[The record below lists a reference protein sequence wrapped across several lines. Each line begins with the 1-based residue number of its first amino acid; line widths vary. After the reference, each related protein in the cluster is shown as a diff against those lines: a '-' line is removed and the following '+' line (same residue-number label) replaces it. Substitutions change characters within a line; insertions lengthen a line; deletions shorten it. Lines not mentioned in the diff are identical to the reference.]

1 LQIRDSTGA
10 RIMFPTDKDDDKE
23 VITIVGKK
31 ESVEKAKAEL
41 EATIKEIVSKTL
53 FYFLLLLMAS
63 VSYKAHE
70 SHNLFLKGQHCRE
83 RNARGPQ
90 VPPSLCRPPR

>member
-53 FYFLLLLMAS
+53 FYFLLLLMVF
-63 VSYKAHE
+63 VSYESFE
-70 SHNLFLKGQHCRE
+70 SHNFLF
-83 RNARGPQ
+83 
-90 VPPSLCRPPR
+90 

>member
-63 VSYKAHE
+63 VS
-70 SHNLFLKGQHCRE
+70 
-83 RNARGPQ
+83 
-90 VPPSLCRPPR
+90 

>member
-1 LQIRDSTGA
+1 MFFLFTWKWKLLECIFCFKIVLINSLPCLQIRDSTGA

-41 EATIKEIVSKTL
+41 EATIKEIVSKL
-53 FYFLLLLMAS
+53 SFVQYHQ
-63 VSYKAHE
+63 K
-70 SHNLFLKGQHCRE
+70 FLKVDVQY
-83 RNARGPQ
+83 
-90 VPPSLCRPPR
+90 SL